1 VRPTGQS
8 SILTTI
14 TLAAAGLVL
23 AACGPDRGE
32 SEAPNTEDD
41 RATHATAPTE
51 TMPATPA
58 IPTNASV
65 QAYCAAAGG
74 KGIDFSGQ
82 TVREAVDAFT
92 EFVNRQR
99 KTGTPS
105 EMPADVRTSYLEY
118 LNKADGY
125 IADLRNL
132 DADGPISQMQTDPEF
147 RSKWGNGIQAPPE
160 VARFFTET
168 CEGP

>member
-1 VRPTGQS
+1 MRTAAQS
-8 SILTTI
+8 PILTTLS
-14 TLAAAGLVL
+14 LAVAGLVL

-41 RATHATAPTE
+41 HATHATAPTE

-65 QAYCAAAGG
+65 QEYCTAAGG
-74 KGIDFSGQ
+74 KEIDFSGQ
-82 TVREAVDAFT
+82 TVGEAVDAFT
-92 EFVNRQR
+92 EFVDQQR

-105 EMPADVRTSYLEY
+105 EMPADVRAAYLEY
-118 LNKADGY
+118 LEKADDY
-125 IADLRNL
+125 IADLREL
-132 DADGPISQMQTDPEF
+132 DPDGPISQMQTDPEF

-160 VARFFTET
+160 AARFFTET